1 MTGNVITSKVDSLMY
16 GVLSKAEK
24 YVPYG
29 ELVGTTMYN
38 ILDEMLHK
46 LSSL

>member
-1 MTGNVITSKVDSLMY
+1 MYVI
-16 GVLSKAEK
+16 LSKAEK

-38 ILDEMLHK
+38 ILGEMLH
-46 LSSL
+46 S

>member
-1 MTGNVITSKVDSLMY
+1 MTGNVITSKVDTLMY
-16 GVLSKAEK
+16 VMLSKAEK

-29 ELVGTTMYN
+29 ELVCTTMYN
-38 ILDEMLHK
+38 ILDEVLHK